1 MKSFEVQKSTI
12 KFLYE
17 VEAYWEDYKSSNSNL
32 IKKIKPL
39 FRFSKANRAFFFYR
53 DPTKLITYKI
63 FKKVVTKDYFISCF
77 NSSFYRDYYNLLCD
91 SYHKVLSG
99 LDIKLIHDKYKN
111 VEFPMIEDTYKK
123 CLC

>member
-1 MKSFEVQKSTI
+1 MKSFELQKSTL

-17 VEAYWEDYKSSNSNL
+17 VEAYWEDYKSSNSIL

-53 DPTKLITYKI
+53 DPSNLIIYRLLK
-63 FKKVVTKDYFISCF
+63 KKVSKEYFISCF
-77 NSSFYRDYYNLLCD
+77 NPSFYKSYYDLLCELC
-91 SYHKVLSG
+91 YKNLSG

-111 VEFPMIEDTYKK
+111 KVFPMMEDTYKK